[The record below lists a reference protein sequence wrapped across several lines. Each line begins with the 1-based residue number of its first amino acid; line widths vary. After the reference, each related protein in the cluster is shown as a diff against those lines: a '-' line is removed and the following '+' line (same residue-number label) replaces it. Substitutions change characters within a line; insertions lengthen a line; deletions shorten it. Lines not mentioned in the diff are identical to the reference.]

1 MSKKCLTQQQLII
14 ARLKQGWTSPLDAL
28 YDCGTMKLSTRVG
41 ELKWKGH
48 SIIDVWHES
57 RKYKLY
63 RMAK

>member
-1 MSKKCLTQQQLII
+1 MSKKYTQHQLII